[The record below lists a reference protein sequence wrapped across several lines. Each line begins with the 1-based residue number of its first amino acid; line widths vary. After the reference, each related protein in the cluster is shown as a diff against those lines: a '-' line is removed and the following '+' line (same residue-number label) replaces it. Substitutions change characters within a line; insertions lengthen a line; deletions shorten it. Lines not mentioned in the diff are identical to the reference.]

1 MRIRD
6 PRQRRPRPER
16 SLGRVNGTAWLTLPL
31 PRMRIPGRLRLFAP
45 CLAAALLCS
54 CARRQELPPAH
65 PGAAEAERADAVVES
80 VLSVFLPPAWP
91 QRRVVPEEGG
101 RPAALIQP
109 LPLSSLAYLPRLL
122 PRLRESLAA
131 AGFPADEGASA
142 SSSLAVFL
150 PSGEVLRYD
159 FSQSVAG
166 RLALVID
173 DVGRS
178 MASAARLEGLDYP
191 LTLAILP
198 RLPHTREWDALAHEH
213 DYEVILHCPLSA
225 LDPELDLG
233 PGGIADDLPPE
244 EIAAILRKDLASV
257 PHAVGVNNHM
267 GSAFTLLTEPMRAF
281 LEELNDQELFFLDSL
296 TSPRTVTRALA
307 EETDIPTAAR
317 DVFLDHEN
325 TEEFILKQIGS
336 AARRALKNGRAI
348 AIGHYRPLTLQIL
361 EREIPALAGEGVQI
375 VPLSDLMPGRGETR
389 E

>member
-1 MRIRD
+1 MRAPLFYRSAVVFCLGLALGGCAGRD
-6 PRQRRPRPER
+6 ER
-16 SLGRVNGTAWLTLPL
+16 DSAGGVEGE
-31 PRMRIPGRLRLFAP
+31 
-45 CLAAALLCS
+45 AA
-54 CARRQELPPAH
+54 
-65 PGAAEAERADAVVES
+65 RADSVVAAVFS
-80 VLSVFLPPAWP
+80 GFLPPVWP
-91 QRRVVPEEGG
+91 QRRVVPEEAA

-122 PRLRESLAA
+122 PRLRDGLAA

-142 SSSLAVFL
+142 ASSLAVFL
-150 PSGEVLRYD
+150 PSGGILRYD

-178 MASAARLEGLDYP
+178 PAAAARLEGLDYP

-198 RLPHTREWDALAHEH
+198 RLPHTREWDALAHERN
-213 DYEVILHCPLSA
+213 YEVILHCPLSA
-225 LDPELDLG
+225 LDPGLDLG

-281 LEELNDQELFFLDSL
+281 LEELNDQGLFFLDSL

-336 AARRALKNGRAI
+336 VARRALKNGRAI
-348 AIGHYRPLTLQIL
+348 AIGHYRPLTLEIL

-389 E
+389 DSDW